1 MRKFKKTAKK
11 YFVPHKGNSYHPH
24 VFRRT
29 FIVTTVI
36 LCAFFLGV
44 LAGNK
49 YFINKTVLGVSIA
62 SNVLIDLANET
73 REASKVPLLERNKKL
88 DRAAMAKI
96 DHMVSNKYFS
106 HNSPNGVTPWYF
118 INKVGYIFIYA
129 GENLAMDF
137 TDSWE
142 VQNAWLNSPTHKAN
156 LLNSNFKDIGIST
169 REVFFNGRKTVFIVQ
184 MFGTESSLS
193 KGLDLEEEGSEK
205 KDFVEDIRIAN
216 SENLEKIVEDDNFI
230 AVRNWGES
238 DEVNPVP
245 VVAGVSEYST
255 WWQRLLVSFPFYIQV
270 SFLTLLLLVIVATLI
285 RMFVEF
291 KRQHTSHL
299 VISVIFLLFVLAVAS
314 VSLNF

>member
-1 MRKFKKTAKK
+1 
-11 YFVPHKGNSYHPH
+11 
-24 VFRRT
+24 
-29 FIVTTVI
+29 
-36 LCAFFLGV
+36 
-44 LAGNK
+44 
-49 YFINKTVLGVSIA
+49 
-62 SNVLIDLANET
+62 
-73 REASKVPLLERNKKL
+73 
-88 DRAAMAKI
+88 MAKI

-205 KDFVEDIRIAN
+205 KE
-216 SENLEKIVEDDNFI
+216 
-230 AVRNWGES
+230 
-238 DEVNPVP
+238 
-245 VVAGVSEYST
+245 
-255 WWQRLLVSFPFYIQV
+255 Q
-270 SFLTLLLLVIVATLI
+270 LLL
-285 RMFVEF
+285 
-291 KRQHTSHL
+291 
-299 VISVIFLLFVLAVAS
+299 
-314 VSLNF
+314 